1 MKKKRRIL
9 STFLAACMVTSSM
22 VGMSATASAGE
33 ETSSYTITIPATLN
47 VSKVGWNPT
56 DGISATGTL
65 DGKKLTVTASSAN
78 GFKLKSGSNEVGYT
92 LTTAEGGSQTTSW
105 EFTELS
111 NTETKKPLGII
122 VEDYSTKP
130 AGTYTDTVTFT
141 AKVENAVQAGS
152 IIYSTT
158 SVNKKTTDSAFTNT
172 LTKTGDGSVTYSI
185 AGDNV
190 ATINASTGEVT
201 LSGNAGTATI
211 TATVTDSEN
220 YTYATKTAT
229 YTLTV
234 EKPTTL
240 ADAFENGAVVKV
252 EATNSAGAQTYI
264 VQGSFNGSNFVNVEK
279 SGTMTGVMKTA
290 TMTKSGNSIIVTI
303 ECTVATYGTITLT
316 FDTTNNTY
324 TVNATGTVPAA
335 PTKLGSISVNGKN
348 VSVSSS

>member
-1 MKKKRRIL
+1 MTKTKQKIL
-9 STFLAACMVTSSM
+9 GLALSASM
-22 VGMSATASAGE
+22 IASCFTGMSIPASAEGE
-33 ETSSYTITIPATLN
+33 STYSITIPSTLTVEN
-47 VSKVGWNPT
+47 SGWNSI
-56 DGISATGTL
+56 GNISASGTL
-65 DGKKLTVTASSAN
+65 ENGKKLNITATSAN
-78 GFKLKSGSNEVGYT
+78 SWALKSGENSVSYT
-92 LTTAEGGSQTTSW
+92 LKNASTDTAATTSW
-105 EFTELS
+105 DFASLPAS
-111 NTETKKPLGII
+111 QAIGID
-122 VEDYSTKP
+122 VEDYSAKP
-130 AGTYTDTVTFT
+130 AGTYQDTVTFT
-141 AKVENAVQAGS
+141 ASVKNMVQAGS
-152 IIYSTT
+152 ISYATT

-220 YTYATKTAT
+220 YTYVTKTAT

-240 ADAFENGAVVKV
+240 ADAFVNGAVTKIVAK
-252 EATNSAGAQTYI
+252 NNAGTMDYI
-264 VQGSFNGSNFVNVEK
+264 IEGTFNGSNFENVTK
-279 SGTMTGVMKTA
+279 SGSMTGVMKTA

-303 ECTVATYGTITLT
+303 ECTIGTYGTITLT

-324 TVNATGTVPAA
+324 TVNATGSVPAA